1 MVCLVYRV
9 HGRFFL
15 MDIFLLVEHLFHPS
29 NRQSQKANSA
39 YSHLLFTLL
48 FRKVKDESATGSSTS
63 NRVRTTL
70 TLSVE
75 DIEYDTSA
83 CQLRVKGRNI
93 QENQYVKVNINV
105 SLLSLSLSLSHTHT
119 HNF

>member
-1 MVCLVYRV
+1 M
-9 HGRFFL
+9 
-15 MDIFLLVEHLFHPS
+15 
-29 NRQSQKANSA
+29 
-39 YSHLLFTLL
+39 
-48 FRKVKDESATGSSTS
+48 KDESSTGSSTS

-93 QENQYVKVNINV
+93 QENQYVKVTAVINV
-105 SLLSLSLSLSHTHT
+105 EHSQLKCRDDKMAEVL
-119 HNF
+119 F

>member
-1 MVCLVYRV
+1 M
-9 HGRFFL
+9 FT
-15 MDIFLLVEHLFHPS
+15 
-29 NRQSQKANSA
+29 ANYTHVTFSFA
-39 YSHLLFTLL
+39 SPI
-48 FRKVKDESATGSSTS
+48 RKVKDESATGSSTS

-93 QENQYVKVNINV
+93 QENQYVKVSTQMELFSYDSN
-105 SLLSLSLSLSHTHT
+105 
-119 HNF
+119 

>member
-1 MVCLVYRV
+1 M
-9 HGRFFL
+9 
-15 MDIFLLVEHLFHPS
+15 
-29 NRQSQKANSA
+29 
-39 YSHLLFTLL
+39 
-48 FRKVKDESATGSSTS
+48 TGSSTS

-93 QENQYVKVNINV
+93 QENQYVKVSIKKPHPTCMCMYV
-105 SLLSLSLSLSHTHT
+105 VLFTHKKKVFVRLKELILSWLFYFFDSIFEDGGISHD
-119 HNF
+119 

>member
-1 MVCLVYRV
+1 MLIPEEPEDMWHAYNLV
-9 HGRFFL
+9 
-15 MDIFLLVEHLFHPS
+15 
-29 NRQSQKANSA
+29 
-39 YSHLLFTLL
+39 TLGDSIKSTTI
-48 FRKVKDESATGSSTS
+48 RKVKDESATGSSTS

-93 QENQYVKVNINV
+93 QENQYVKV
-105 SLLSLSLSLSHTHT
+105 ST
-119 HNF
+119 

>member
-1 MVCLVYRV
+1 M
-9 HGRFFL
+9 
-15 MDIFLLVEHLFHPS
+15 
-29 NRQSQKANSA
+29 
-39 YSHLLFTLL
+39 
-48 FRKVKDESATGSSTS
+48 TGSSTS

-93 QENQYVKVNINV
+93 QENQYVKVNTKP
-105 SLLSLSLSLSHTHT
+105 SLAAVHTAVQT
-119 HNF
+119 HKKTDLLGL

>member
-1 MVCLVYRV
+1 MLCVLSLIASYYPVLS
-9 HGRFFL
+9 FS
-15 MDIFLLVEHLFHPS
+15 LL
-29 NRQSQKANSA
+29 
-39 YSHLLFTLL
+39 
-48 FRKVKDESATGSSTS
+48 RKVKDESATGSSTS

-93 QENQYVKVNINV
+93 QENQYVKVSTKKIV
-105 SLLSLSLSLSHTHT
+105 ILFLTGTLHLHKVGFHAGPVYS
-119 HNF
+119 